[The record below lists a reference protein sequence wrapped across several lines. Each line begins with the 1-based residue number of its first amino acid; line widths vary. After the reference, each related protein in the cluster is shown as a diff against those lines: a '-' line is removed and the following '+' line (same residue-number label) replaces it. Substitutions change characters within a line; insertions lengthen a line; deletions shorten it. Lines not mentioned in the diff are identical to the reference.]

1 MGVKDLIEAAE
12 ETGFKPYLLTKDD
25 HGTRKVEDVEVES
38 VPLYAFCLCV

>member
-1 MGVKDLIEAAE
+1 MKDLIEAAE

-25 HGTRKVEDVEVES
+25 HGTRKGEDVEVES